1 MILFFSGTG
10 NTRYCA
16 ELLAK
21 ALGDKAFD
29 ISPRRRDESIS
40 HVAASS
46 RIVWMFP
53 IYSWGVPPIVVDFMR
68 HAVAATGCGTCMRT
82 CPMYNI
88 SMKDGKPL
96 WGNNCA
102 MCLACYHRCPA
113 HAVMYGHTTRHKGQY
128 RGPLST

>member
-1 MILFFSGTG
+1 MQDDLSATPRDMV
-10 NTRYCA
+10 TRGRFA
-16 ELLAK
+16 RLK
-21 ALGDKAFD
+21 T
-29 ISPRRRDESIS
+29 S
-40 HVAASS
+40 V
-46 RIVWMFP
+46 
-53 IYSWGVPPIVVDFMR
+53 IYPSFKHNGVKPQRFVVSD
-68 HAVAATGCGTCMRT
+68 ACTGCGICMRT

-128 RGPLST
+128 RGPETI